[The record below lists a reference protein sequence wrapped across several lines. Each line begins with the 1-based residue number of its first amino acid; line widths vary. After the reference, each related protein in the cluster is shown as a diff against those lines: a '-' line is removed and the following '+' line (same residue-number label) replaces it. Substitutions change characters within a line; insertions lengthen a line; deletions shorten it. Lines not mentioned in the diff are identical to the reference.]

1 MLSAS
6 IVVEAVCAWR
16 ANAPRAA
23 IAAAAAMGVLRNC
36 RALLDSIFLTPFRA
50 MKLFLL
56 VEISNGEE
64 SKAHAT
70 AKNATAFKGL

>member
-56 VEISNGEE
+56 MEVGNGEGE
-64 SKAHAT
+64 QSACHGK
-70 AKNATAFKGL
+70 KVTAFKGL